1 MVGFILKK
9 RSKMSPKDALLEQ
22 AALNA
27 VGLQQTHVIGIMAI
41 IFMVGLL
48 CLLAGLKGLTWTLLL
63 LISFTLFAYL
73 MKLTIESGLNVP
85 LGPDG
90 QPIGG
95 DESSDDEDD
104 DDDDDD
110 EEDAAYQAPTVPT
123 TSKQNDGNAN
133 PNLPPII

>member
-1 MVGFILKK
+1 MVGFIFKK

-27 VGLQQTHVIGIMAI
+27 VGLQQTHVIGIVAI
-41 IFMVGLL
+41 IFTVSLI

-110 EEDAAYQAPTVPT
+110 EDAAYQAPTVPT
-123 TSKQNDGNAN
+123 TSKQDVD
-133 PNLPPII
+133 NLPPII

>member
-1 MVGFILKK
+1 MVGFIFKK

-27 VGLQQTHVIGIMAI
+27 VGLQQTHVIGIIAI
-41 IFMVGLL
+41 FCTVSLI

-110 EEDAAYQAPTVPT
+110 EDAAYQAPTVPT
-123 TSKQNDGNAN
+123 TSKQDVD
-133 PNLPPII
+133 NLPPII